1 MRLIDADDL
10 IEHAW
15 RDKLDSRELIAQ
27 MIENAPTVKTEK
39 TPKEIEQQIHE
50 FAEKMY
56 QAGYADG
63 NNTNLIDE
71 AYQEGLNDAW
81 ECAKKLVLMPYDS
94 GFDNKTVKGIFGT
107 THCYSIFENM
117 PVSTVVAKI
126 KDYEKQQKQADT
138 EIRVGDEVIVKGY
151 RAIVI
156 KVDIDYWYRV
166 VYENGNTD
174 YIHQDTITG
183 KTGKHYSQIAE
194 VLKELKEDENNADS
208 N

>member
-27 MIENAPTVKTEK
+27 MIETAPTVKTEK

-50 FAEKMY
+50 LAKKMY

-63 NNTNLIDE
+63 NNTKGE

-81 ECAKKLVLMPYDS
+81 ECARKLICDCNYPNNHLRMAV
-94 GFDNKTVKGIFGT
+94 VKGNTLVKFFTET
-107 THCYSIFENM
+107 TASEAIQ
-117 PVSTVVAKI
+117 KI
-126 KDYEKQQKQADT
+126 KDYEEKQKQADAGFR
-138 EIRVGDEVIVKGY
+138 IGDEVIVKGD

-156 KVDIDYWYRV
+156 KVDIDHWYRV
-166 VYENGNTD
+166 VYESGNTD
-174 YIHQDTITG
+174 YIHQDTITD
-183 KTGKHYSQIAE
+183 KTGKHYDAIEE
-194 VLKELKEDENNADS
+194 VLKELRGDEE
-208 N
+208 

>member
-27 MIENAPTVKTEK
+27 MIETAPTVKTEK

-50 FAEKMY
+50 FAKKMY

-63 NNTNLIDE
+63 NNTKGE

-81 ECAKKLVLMPYDS
+81 EYAKKLTLMSSDG
-94 GFDNKTVKGIFGT
+94 GFSSKIIKEIFGT
-107 THCYSIFENM
+107 TTSYSIFNNM
-117 PVSTVVAKI
+117 SISTVVTKI
-126 KDYEKQQKQADT
+126 KDYEEKQKQADAGFR
-138 EIRVGDEVIVKGY
+138 IGDEVIVKGD

-156 KVDIDYWYRV
+156 KVDIDHWYRV

-174 YIHQDTITG
+174 YIHQDTITD
-183 KTGKHYSQIAE
+183 KTGKHYDAIEE
-194 VLKELKEDENNADS
+194 VLKELRGDEE
-208 N
+208 